1 MCRQVREQLELVFA
15 GDFED
20 PLLLDLGLLTVNEA
34 VPGTMTIWVEC
45 PRDRDA
51 NEVIEALEGAH
62 NYLRYEIA
70 SAIHRRRVPKLR
82 FIVQAG
88 AVGFDGEDESEV

>member
-20 PLLLDLGLLTVNEA
+20 PLLLDLDLLTVNEG

-45 PRDRDA
+45 PPGRDA
-51 NEVIEALEGAH
+51 NEVIEALEGAQ

-70 SAIHRRRVPKLR
+70 SAIHRRRVPNLR

-88 AVGFDGEDESEV
+88 VFGLDGEDES